1 MTPDAVLVAVAE
13 ALTDLVRYVEA
24 RSDEDTADDDV
35 RALEDVA
42 HRLEQL
48 PEEDQMRLRPL
59 VGDILADDL
68 GLSG

>member
-1 MTPDAVLVAVAE
+1 
-13 ALTDLVRYVEA
+13 VRYVEA

-42 HRLEQL
+42 HRLKQL
-48 PEEDQMRLRPL
+48 PEKDQMRLRPL